1 MLLKLLLNQDKNGDV
16 TLLAADADTDAA
28 IDAAVDAVNEEADSP
43 ETFSLTDAQ
52 YDTLRQGIDDGA
64 YAAAYSVST
73 LGSLRRL
80 NSLLAKLTDLVE
92 TNDIAGFVD
101 IYQQACDLYS
111 GISAKLL
118 LFRYV
123 GNAHA
128 ASTSSRPPRAASVC
142 TPSRP
147 RTGSSRSTRSRATAS
162 AIRSTTACA
171 PSP

>member
-1 MLLKLLLNQDKNGDV
+1 M
-16 TLLAADADTDAA
+16 
-28 IDAAVDAVNEEADSP
+28 NEEADSP

-111 GISAKLL
+111 GISDKLPEAL
-118 LFRYV
+118 KKPL
-123 GNAHA
+123 
-128 ASTSSRPPRAASVC
+128 
-142 TPSRP
+142 
-147 RTGSSRSTRSRATAS
+147 
-162 AIRSTTACA
+162 
-171 PSP
+171 